1 MDRQKLCLT
10 YKFLIAFTLVFW
22 WVPIT
27 FAQQKEKFVTK
38 KSVLDPVIKAR
49 FPNSSVADI
58 VDQSRGLEPVNL
70 PDTTG
75 YSIGDIINVKGEL
88 YELVA
93 GDQQRNVYRGV
104 IEDRA
109 GSLLGDDTFEWETS
123 PANIRVN
130 LSRAVLGGSPPA
142 RIFIEFHSGNVYAET
157 GIVRASGSDT
167 TTTYRYHHDTSEPA
181 IPSSGLS
188 VGDTF
193 DVSFYTNATKTTP
206 LNIHSTS
213 NRWEQDKRGDITGI
227 SIKDGGTL
235 EGTANSVTGLNFTT
249 GLNVTR
255 AKGSNEVTISGSV
268 GESDFIALPPTQ
280 TQSEINNMINDR
292 VLRLK
297 SLTRFIPGFG
307 NFTVPSSWRRV
318 NFNTAWGHG
327 IKASVTQATNGDR
340 GFSYLTPAYGSA
352 SYIDGTTNFTAQNTF
367 ISDIFINNSGTI
379 TVHIIKNRL
388 STADRNLNTIYM
400 RISTGVPT
408 STNDVAI
415 ITLTKGTDFFNSIN
429 RGIYQTYT
437 GTSSYSDFQT
447 WMTAGSNTLYFT
459 FFTQSPADTTEG
471 QHANALNFQPEK
483 SLVEIDPP
491 AQNWALDRTT
501 PIPSNKLTNVNT
513 PRRVTELPAESTSLD
528 RETVYL
534 TADYTKSTGI
544 NITPQLFAGTEL
556 DSVTNPDAPSGIG
569 TQGWYRKSDAGFTFG
584 EINPDLP
591 SDFIL
596 ISDKR
601 VYVTDDTQTNLAK
614 IFLGTTEYSLTRVNQ
629 TNTKLFSNPGPSGP
643 SNPLVDYY
651 TIGGTG
657 LPASGDWDDLRFET
671 MEGTGPLRRNASQDI
686 LNINISEYNY
696 GFVYSGNIYIIQ
708 DRNVIVYNLLTRM
721 RNTSLDFTLPSS
733 LNGRG
738 GATIIGNKLF
748 FKDTF
753 THHIRRYDLSTS
765 SLDSISISNNNNG
778 TLVSNSI
785 DTIWIAHTSG
795 NTAQAYNSTT
805 GARESSK
812 DITIGR
818 GDWEGGVYLNNTLY
832 FIDNNTRYARAYNA
846 TTRARESSKD
856 INLGLISSEDFFS
869 GGFDNNNLWFIEK
882 ETTGPPSGRS
892 AHIRVYT
899 QSTTPGTTIPA
910 TINIPKGNY
919 ENRNSDWAKSE
930 FDAPEVQSD
939 KDFKIAVEE
948 QRPGTRQ
955 DKNLSFVASGSTFTT
970 TNPFPGILRITYNNL
985 STDTDTYQR
994 YTIFVPLDGFED
1006 SKAPHLLKIGSVNY
1020 SLSYLETETNQ
1031 AVYRSSVVKSTERIT
1046 SAGTISAMNVQALDN
1061 SWFGETGGGKFL
1073 KTITKHD
1080 LSTFTNAIQEV
1091 HTLPGSPHEGQV
1103 IELLNDLTVPG
1114 GAILTAQESSGTSS
1128 ASVNING
1135 LFVGFETD
1143 ARYDNGS
1150 AGGDLGSLDPTN
1162 SMFAGLVS
1170 FSNARASG
1178 TEANRTFF
1186 ISDNGNTYAPTKVW
1200 INGIRYSVG
1209 SAVNRDYFPLTGL
1222 DGSFL
1227 KAGRKYY
1234 VNVEIANGDKLFADI
1249 SYKAGTEL
1257 IWDGIHW
1264 IKRLKGLSEEEV
1276 DNRITTKVAPF
1287 SILPK
1292 PTDDT
1297 KYIPADQICQEV
1309 ATVSAYTALTK
1320 DNNRMYCIPET
1331 SQ

>member
-227 SIKDGGTL
+227 SIKDSGTL
-235 EGTANSVTGLNFTT
+235 EGTANSVTGLNFLT

-255 AKGSNEVTISGSV
+255 SKGSNEVSITNTITQETGPTIVSKLSG
-268 GESDFIALPPTQ
+268 
-280 TQSEINNMINDR
+280 
-292 VLRLK
+292 
-297 SLTRFIPGFG
+297 LT
-307 NFTVPSSWRRV
+307 
-318 NFNTAWGHG
+318 
-327 IKASVTQATNGDR
+327 
-340 GFSYLTPAYGSA
+340 GSA
-352 SYIDGTTNFTAQNTF
+352 RLPGSAIRDLPE
-367 ISDIFINNSGTI
+367 SGI
-379 TVHIIKNRL
+379 
-388 STADRNLNTIYM
+388 A
-400 RISTGVPT
+400 
-408 STNDVAI
+408 
-415 ITLTKGTDFFNSIN
+415 
-429 RGIYQTYT
+429 
-437 GTSSYSDFQT
+437 
-447 WMTAGSNTLYFT
+447 
-459 FFTQSPADTTEG
+459 
-471 QHANALNFQPEK
+471 
-483 SLVEIDPP
+483 
-491 AQNWALDRTT
+491 
-501 PIPSNKLTNVNT
+501 NT
-513 PRRVTELPAESTSLD
+513 PRRVTELPAESASLD
-528 RETVYL
+528 RETIYL
-534 TADYTKSTGI
+534 TADYTKTTGI

-556 DSVTNPDAPSGIG
+556 DSVTNPDAPSNIG

-601 VYVTDDTQTNLAK
+601 IYVADNTQTNLGK
-614 IFLGTTEYSLTRVNQ
+614 IFLGTTEYILTRVDQ
-629 TNTKLFSNPGPSGP
+629 TNTKLFSTPGPSGP
-643 SNPLVDYY
+643 NNPLVDYY

-657 LPASGDWDDLRFET
+657 LPASGDWDDLSFET
-671 MEGTGPLRRNASQDI
+671 AGSGTT
-686 LNINISEYNY
+686 
-696 GFVYSGNIYIIQ
+696 IQ
-708 DRNVIVYNLLTRM
+708 R
-721 RNTSLDFTLPSS
+721 
-733 LNGRG
+733 
-738 GATIIGNKLF
+738 K
-748 FKDTF
+748 
-753 THHIRRYDLSTS
+753 S
-765 SLDSISISNNNNG
+765 SLDITLGTGTYNGGCTDGTTIWFINSNNNRAEAYIGSTRTRDSSKDISFTRISGFNG
-778 TLVSNSI
+778 YGGCVVRNNTFWIFQFDNDNYETYLHAYNKNTQARDTTKDKNSSNNGEEHSYIFNVGDQVWTTDYEYQEVHIYNLGASGSSYPRITTFSI
-785 DTIWIAHTSG
+785 TNGGGMAGGFSDGTTAWIIFN
-795 NTAQAYNSTT
+795 NTNIAQAYNGS
-805 GARESSK
+805 
-812 DITIGR
+812 
-818 GDWEGGVYLNNTLY
+818 
-832 FIDNNTRYARAYNA
+832 
-846 TTRARESSKD
+846 TRARESSKD
-856 INLGLISSEDFFS
+856 ITLGTATYTGGNIYYNNDFYVTAGNVVRGYGFLRTS
-869 GGFDNNNLWFIEK
+869 GTKI
-882 ETTGPPSGRS
+882 PPL
-892 AHIRVYT
+892 
-899 QSTTPGTTIPA
+899 
-910 TINIPKGNY
+910 INIPKGNY
-919 ENRNSDWAKSE
+919 ENRNTDWARSE

-970 TNPFPGILRITYNNL
+970 TTPFPGILRITYNNL

-994 YTIFVPLDGFED
+994 YTIFVPLEDFED

-1046 SAGTISAMNVQALDN
+1046 SASTISAMNVQALDN

-1135 LFVGFETD
+1135 LFTGYEID

-1150 AGGDLGSLDPTN
+1150 AGGDLGSLNPTN
-1162 SMFAGLVS
+1162 SNFNGLVS

-1178 TEANRTFF
+1178 SEANKTFF
-1186 ISDNGNTYAPTKVW
+1186 ISPNGNTYAPTKVW

-1292 PTDDT
+1292 PTGNT

>member
-1 MDRQKLCLT
+1 MDSKKLRLAFR
-10 YKFLIAFTLVFW
+10 FLIAFSLTFW
-22 WVPIT
+22 WTPIT
-27 FAQQKEKFVTK
+27 FAQQKQKFVTK
-38 KSVLDPVIKAR
+38 KSVLDPAIKQR
-49 FPNSSVADI
+49 FPDASVADI
-58 VDQSRGLEPVNL
+58 VDQSRGLEPITL

-104 IEDRA
+104 VEDLT
-109 GSLLGDDTFEWETS
+109 GNLVGDSTFQWEET
-123 PANIRVN
+123 PPNIRVN

-142 RIFIEFHSGNVYAET
+142 RIFIEFHSGNIYAET

-167 TTTYRYHHDTSEPA
+167 TTTYRYHHDPTEPA
-181 IPSSGLS
+181 IPNGVN
-188 VGDTF
+188 VGDAF
-193 DVSFYTNATKTTP
+193 DVSFYTNATKTTA

-213 NRWEQDKRGDITGI
+213 NRWEQDKRGDLSGI

-255 AKGSNEVTISGSV
+255 AKGSNEVSITNPITQETGPTIVSKLSGLT
-268 GESDFIALPPTQ
+268 GNARLP
-280 TQSEINNMINDR
+280 
-292 VLRLK
+292 
-297 SLTRFIPGFG
+297 
-307 NFTVPSSWRRV
+307 
-318 NFNTAWGHG
+318 
-327 IKASVTQATNGDR
+327 
-340 GFSYLTPAYGSA
+340 GSA
-352 SYIDGTTNFTAQNTF
+352 IRD
-367 ISDIFINNSGTI
+367 
-379 TVHIIKNRL
+379 L
-388 STADRNLNTIYM
+388 
-400 RISTGVPT
+400 PT
-408 STNDVAI
+408 S
-415 ITLTKGTDFFNSIN
+415 
-429 RGIYQTYT
+429 GI
-437 GTSSYSDFQT
+437 
-447 WMTAGSNTLYFT
+447 A
-459 FFTQSPADTTEG
+459 
-471 QHANALNFQPEK
+471 
-483 SLVEIDPP
+483 
-491 AQNWALDRTT
+491 
-501 PIPSNKLTNVNT
+501 NT
-513 PRRVTELPAESTSLD
+513 PRRVTELPAEASSLD

-534 TADYTKSTGI
+534 TADYTKTTGI

-601 VYVTDDTQTNLAK
+601 VYVADDTQTNLGK

-629 TNTKLFSNPGPSGP
+629 TNTKLFSSPGPAGP

-671 MEGTGPLRRNASQDI
+671 LGVSSFSRNTNKDISRSGPILFYNNNTIWYNGVAYNSETGGAEPTK
-686 LNINISEYNY
+686 NISIASGDSIEEYSA
-696 GFVYSGNIYIIQ
+696 GTSSGNFGIAIIQ
-708 DRNVIVYNLLTRM
+708 DEDDYEFYGYKYNLTTRQQIGSRVSIYPSYEPEGIVANATTFWVVSAGESNM
-721 RNTSLDFTLPSS
+721 ASAYKISDLSRDSTKDITLPNS
-733 LNGRG
+733 NTYEG
-738 GATIIGNKLF
+738 GCFVNNILYFLDDTNNKL
-748 FKDTF
+748 TAYNSI
-753 THHIRRYDLSTS
+753 TRARLSTS
-765 SLDSISISNNNNG
+765 DIQLSSDTWTGGTQSNDTCYISGSSSNTIAYSL
-778 TLVSNSI
+778 
-785 DTIWIAHTSG
+785 
-795 NTAQAYNSTT
+795 
-805 GARESSK
+805 
-812 DITIGR
+812 
-818 GDWEGGVYLNNTLY
+818 
-832 FIDNNTRYARAYNA
+832 
-846 TTRARESSKD
+846 
-856 INLGLISSEDFFS
+856 
-869 GGFDNNNLWFIEK
+869 
-882 ETTGPPSGRS
+882 
-892 AHIRVYT
+892 
-899 QSTTPGTTIPA
+899 QSTTGTTIPPL
-910 TINIPKGNY
+910 INIPKGNY
-919 ENRNSDWAKSE
+919 ENRNTDWAKSE

-955 DKNLSFVASGSTFTT
+955 DQNLAFVASGSTFTT
-970 TNPFPGILRITYNNL
+970 TNPFPGIIRITYNNL

-1020 SLSYLETETNQ
+1020 ALSYLETETNQ
-1031 AVYRSSVVKSTERIT
+1031 AVYRSSVVKSTERIA
-1046 SAGTISAMNVQALDN
+1046 SASTISAMNVQALDN

-1073 KTITKHD
+1073 KTINKHD
-1080 LSTFTNAIQEV
+1080 LSTFTNSIQGV
-1091 HTLPGSPHEGQV
+1091 HALPGSPHEGQR
-1103 IELLNDLTVPG
+1103 IQLLNDLVVPG
-1114 GAILTAQESSGTSS
+1114 GAILTAGESAGTDTGGT
-1128 ASVNING
+1128 NIAG
-1135 LFVGFETD
+1135 LFTGYEVD
-1143 ARYDNGS
+1143 SRYDS
-1150 AGGDLGSLDPTN
+1150 SIAGDLGSLTPSN
-1162 SMFAGLVS
+1162 ANFAGLLS

-1178 TEANRTFF
+1178 TEANKTFF
-1186 ISDNGNTYAPTKVW
+1186 LSPNGNTYAPSRVW

-1234 VNVEIANGDKLFADI
+1234 VNVEIANGDKLFADV
-1249 SYKAGTEL
+1249 SYKAGDEL
-1257 IWDGIHW
+1257 IWSGINW
-1264 IKRLKGLSEEEV
+1264 VKALKGLSEAEV

-1292 PTDDT
+1292 PTGDT

>member
-1 MDRQKLCLT
+1 MDRKKLFLI
-10 YKFLIAFTLVFW
+10 YKFFIAFTLTFW
-22 WVPIT
+22 WTPIT

-255 AKGSNEVTISGSV
+255 AKGSNEVSITNPITQETGPTIVSKLSG
-268 GESDFIALPPTQ
+268 
-280 TQSEINNMINDR
+280 
-292 VLRLK
+292 
-297 SLTRFIPGFG
+297 LT
-307 NFTVPSSWRRV
+307 
-318 NFNTAWGHG
+318 
-327 IKASVTQATNGDR
+327 
-340 GFSYLTPAYGSA
+340 GSA
-352 SYIDGTTNFTAQNTF
+352 RLPGSAIRDLPE
-367 ISDIFINNSGTI
+367 SGI
-379 TVHIIKNRL
+379 
-388 STADRNLNTIYM
+388 A
-400 RISTGVPT
+400 
-408 STNDVAI
+408 
-415 ITLTKGTDFFNSIN
+415 
-429 RGIYQTYT
+429 
-437 GTSSYSDFQT
+437 
-447 WMTAGSNTLYFT
+447 
-459 FFTQSPADTTEG
+459 
-471 QHANALNFQPEK
+471 
-483 SLVEIDPP
+483 
-491 AQNWALDRTT
+491 
-501 PIPSNKLTNVNT
+501 NT
-513 PRRVTELPAESTSLD
+513 PRRVTELPLESASLD

-534 TADYTKSTGI
+534 TADYTKTTGI
-544 NITPQLFAGTEL
+544 NITPQVFAGTEL

-601 VYVTDDTQTNLAK
+601 VYVADNTQTNLGK
-614 IFLGTTEYSLTRVNQ
+614 IFLGTTEYTLTRVNQ
-629 TNTKLFSNPGPSGP
+629 TNTKLFSSPGPAGP
-643 SNPLVDYY
+643 NNPLVDYY

-671 MEGTGPLRRNASQDI
+671 VS
-686 LNINISEYNY
+686 
-696 GFVYSGNIYIIQ
+696 V
-708 DRNVIVYNLLTRM
+708 
-721 RNTSLDFTLPSS
+721 TSPSV
-733 LNGRG
+733 R
-738 GATIIGNKLF
+738 
-748 FKDTF
+748 D
-753 THHIRRYDLSTS
+753 
-765 SLDSISISNNNNG
+765 
-778 TLVSNSI
+778 
-785 DTIWIAHTSG
+785 
-795 NTAQAYNSTT
+795 
-805 GARESSK
+805 SSK
-812 DITIGR
+812 DISYSGHRTRGASDGTTLWFGEGVGQFEGYLRAYNVSDRLRNSSKDIRLSSGTIRAIVSDGTTLWVTSGTQLIAYVSSTQAR
-818 GDWEGGVYLNNTLY
+818 DSSKDILLSFNTTGAVSDGTTLW
-832 FIDNNTRYARAYNA
+832 FIDNVNNVARAYNSS
-846 TTRARESSKD
+846 TRTRDSSKD
-856 INLGLISSEDFFS
+856 INLKTTSWIGGLSD
-869 GGFDNNNLWFIEK
+869 GTTLWFIDHTGNIAEAYNSVTRTRDSSK
-882 ETTGPPSGRS
+882 DIRLEAGNAQGGASDGTTLWFINHTTSY
-892 AHIRVYT
+892 IRAYT
-899 QSTTPGTTIPA
+899 APTTTPGTTIPA

-955 DKNLSFVASGSTFTT
+955 DQNLSFVASGSTFTT
-970 TNPFPGILRITYNNL
+970 TNPFPGIIRITYNNL

-994 YTIFVPLDGFED
+994 YTIFVPLEDFED

-1031 AVYRSSVVKSTERIT
+1031 AVYRSAVVKASERIT
-1046 SAGTISAMNVQALDN
+1046 SASTISAMNVQALDN

-1135 LFVGFETD
+1135 LFTGYEID

-1150 AGGDLGSLDPTN
+1150 AGGDLGSLNPTN
-1162 SMFAGLVS
+1162 SNFNGLVS

-1178 TEANRTFF
+1178 SEANKTFF
-1186 ISDNGNTYAPTKVW
+1186 ISPNGNTYAPTKVW

-1292 PTDDT
+1292 PTGNT

>member
-10 YKFLIAFTLVFW
+10 YKFLIAFILVFW

-38 KSVLDPVIKAR
+38 KSVLDPVIKER
-49 FPNSSVADI
+49 FPNASVADI

-227 SIKDGGTL
+227 SIKDSGTL
-235 EGTANSVTGLNFTT
+235 EGTANSVTGLNFLT

-255 AKGSNEVTISGSV
+255 AKGSNEVSITNPITQETGPTIVSKLSG
-268 GESDFIALPPTQ
+268 
-280 TQSEINNMINDR
+280 
-292 VLRLK
+292 
-297 SLTRFIPGFG
+297 LT
-307 NFTVPSSWRRV
+307 
-318 NFNTAWGHG
+318 
-327 IKASVTQATNGDR
+327 
-340 GFSYLTPAYGSA
+340 GSA
-352 SYIDGTTNFTAQNTF
+352 RLPGSAIRDLPE
-367 ISDIFINNSGTI
+367 SGI
-379 TVHIIKNRL
+379 
-388 STADRNLNTIYM
+388 A
-400 RISTGVPT
+400 
-408 STNDVAI
+408 
-415 ITLTKGTDFFNSIN
+415 
-429 RGIYQTYT
+429 
-437 GTSSYSDFQT
+437 
-447 WMTAGSNTLYFT
+447 
-459 FFTQSPADTTEG
+459 
-471 QHANALNFQPEK
+471 
-483 SLVEIDPP
+483 
-491 AQNWALDRTT
+491 
-501 PIPSNKLTNVNT
+501 NT
-513 PRRVTELPAESTSLD
+513 PRRVTELPAESESLD
-528 RETVYL
+528 RETIYL
-534 TADYTKSTGI
+534 TADYTKTTGI
-544 NITPQLFAGTEL
+544 NITPQVFAGTEL

-601 VYVTDDTQTNLAK
+601 VYVADNTQTNLGK
-614 IFLGTTEYSLTRVNQ
+614 IFLGTTEYTLTRVDQ
-629 TNTKLFSNPGPSGP
+629 TNTKLFSSPGPAGP
-643 SNPLVDYY
+643 NNPLVDYY

-671 MEGTGPLRRNASQDI
+671 TNM
-686 LNINISEYNY
+686 
-696 GFVYSGNIYIIQ
+696 
-708 DRNVIVYNLLTRM
+708 
-721 RNTSLDFTLPSS
+721 TSPSVRDS
-733 LNGRG
+733 S
-738 GATIIGNKLF
+738 
-748 FKDTF
+748 KD
-753 THHIRRYDLSTS
+753 
-765 SLDSISISNNNNG
+765 ISNVRGSYCVITGNFLWCFRGTAQSQAEILAYNITTRTQDNSKTISLFSGGVGTTNAMITDGTTFWYEHSGELYAYNG
-778 TLVSNSI
+778 TTGNRDSSKDISGPDGNQGGTLYEN
-785 DTIWIAHTSG
+785 TIWLISG
-795 NTAQAYNSTT
+795 NTARAYNKSDGSRDNSKDISLGESGFYDATNDGTTIWFLQRST
-805 GARESSK
+805 REVRAYNIATRTRDSSK
-812 DITIGR
+812 DISLGSGT
-818 GDWEGGVYLNNTLY
+818 WNGVANNGTN
-832 FIDNNTRYARAYNA
+832 I
-846 TTRARESSKD
+846 
-856 INLGLISSEDFFS
+856 
-869 GGFDNNNLWFIEK
+869 WFIK
-882 ETTGPPSGRS
+882 QTDNIAQAYTLPSTLPPE
-892 AHIRVYT
+892 
-899 QSTTPGTTIPA
+899 TIPPL
-910 TINIPKGNY
+910 INIPKGNY

-955 DKNLSFVASGSTFTT
+955 DQNLSFVASGSTFTT
-970 TNPFPGILRITYNNL
+970 TNPFPGIIRITYNNL

-994 YTIFVPLDGFED
+994 YTIFVPLEDFED

-1031 AVYRSSVVKSTERIT
+1031 AVYRSAVVKASERIT
-1046 SAGTISAMNVQALDN
+1046 SASTISGVNVQRLDN

-1073 KTITKHD
+1073 KTITKND
-1080 LSTFTNAIQEV
+1080 LSTFTNSIQGV
-1091 HTLPGSPHEGQV
+1091 HTLPGLPHEGQR
-1103 IELLNDLTVPG
+1103 IQLLNDLTVPG
-1114 GAILTAQESSGTSS
+1114 GAILTASESAGTDTGGT
-1128 ASVNING
+1128 NITG
-1135 LFVGFETD
+1135 LFVGYELD
-1143 ARYDNGS
+1143 SRYDS
-1150 AGGDLGSLDPTN
+1150 SVSGDLGSLDPTN
-1162 SMFAGLVS
+1162 SNFAGLVS
-1170 FSNARASG
+1170 FSNARAAGS
-1178 TEANRTFF
+1178 EANKTFF
-1186 ISDNGNTYAPTKVW
+1186 ISPNGNTYAPNKVW

-1209 SAVNRDYFPLTGL
+1209 SAVNRDFFPLTGL

-1234 VNVEIANGDKLFADI
+1234 VNAENSSGTKLFADI
-1249 SYKAGTEL
+1249 SYKAGNEL
-1257 IWDGIHW
+1257 IWSGINW
-1264 IKRLKGLSEEEV
+1264 IKSVTGLSESAV
-1276 DNRITTKVAPF
+1276 DDRITTKVAPF

-1292 PTDDT
+1292 PTGNT

-1320 DNNRMYCIPET
+1320 DTNRMYCIPET

>member
-1 MDRQKLCLT
+1 M
-10 YKFLIAFTLVFW
+10 
-22 WVPIT
+22 
-27 FAQQKEKFVTK
+27 
-38 KSVLDPVIKAR
+38 
-49 FPNSSVADI
+49 
-58 VDQSRGLEPVNL
+58 
-70 PDTTG
+70 
-75 YSIGDIINVKGEL
+75 

-130 LSRAVLGGSPPA
+130 LSRSVLGSSPPA

-213 NRWEQDKRGDITGI
+213 NRWEQDKRGDLSGI
-227 SIKDGGTL
+227 SVKYAGTL
-235 EGTANSVTGLNFTT
+235 EGTANSVTGLNFTG
-249 GLNVTR
+249 GLRATR
-255 AKGSNEVTISGSV
+255 PKGSNEVSITGPNT
-268 GESDFIALPPTQ
+268 DFIALSSEPTA
-280 TQSEINNMINDR
+280 SDIDNMSTDR
-292 VLRLK
+292 VVRVK
-297 SLTRFIPGFG
+297 PITYDDDYTEPA
-307 NFTVPSSWRRV
+307 SWRRV
-318 NFNTAWGHG
+318 QFNTNWSHG

-340 GFSYLTPAYGSA
+340 GFSYLANSYGSA
-352 SYIDGTTNFTAQNTF
+352 SYIESSTNFTAQNTP
-367 ISDIFINNSGTI
+367 ISNIVINSSGTI
-379 TVHIIKNRL
+379 TMHLSKFRL
-388 STADRNLNTIYM
+388 TTAERNLNTIYM

-415 ITLTKGTDFFNSIN
+415 ITLTKGSDYDNPID
-429 RGIYQTYT
+429 GGLYQTYT

-459 FFTQSPADTTEG
+459 FFTQSPADTLTG
-471 QHANALNFQPEK
+471 QFANALTFQNRK
-483 SLVEIDPP
+483 SLIDIDPP
-491 AQNWALDRTT
+491 AQNWAIDFNT
-501 PIPSNKLTNVNT
+501 PIPSYKLTNVKT
-513 PRRVTELPAESTSLD
+513 PRRFTRLPPESSSLD
-528 RETVYL
+528 RETIYL
-534 TADYTKSTGI
+534 TADYTKTNGI

-556 DSVTNPDAPSGIG
+556 DSITNPDAPSGIG

-601 VYVTDDTQTNLAK
+601 IYVADNTQTNLGK
-614 IFLGTTEYSLTRVNQ
+614 IFLGTTEYTLTRVDQ
-629 TNTKLFSNPGPSGP
+629 TNTKLFSSPGPSGP
-643 SNPLVDYY
+643 NNPLVDYY

-671 MEGTGPLRRNASQDI
+671 
-686 LNINISEYNY
+686 
-696 GFVYSGNIYIIQ
+696 
-708 DRNVIVYNLLTRM
+708 
-721 RNTSLDFTLPSS
+721 
-733 LNGRG
+733 
-738 GATIIGNKLF
+738 TIIPTNNITRDSTKDISLGNPE
-748 FKDTF
+748 D
-753 THHIRRYDLSTS
+753 
-765 SLDSISISNNNNG
+765 N
-778 TLVSNSI
+778 
-785 DTIWIAHTSG
+785 W
-795 NTAQAYNSTT
+795 T
-805 GARESSK
+805 GAVF
-812 DITIGR
+812 G
-818 GDWEGGVYLNNTLY
+818 NNTLW
-832 FIDNNTRYARAYNA
+832 FIDNDTGLYDDDYARAYNSNTRLRDSAKDITITSNPPSTNTYGIYNNNNIWFIRIGNALAYNSA
-846 TTRARESSKD
+846 TRTRDSTKD
-856 INLGLISSEDFFS
+856 INLGTGNWT
-869 GGFDNNNLWFIEK
+869 GGAGNETTLWFIDNTTNYARSYNAVTRARDSTK
-882 ETTGPPSGRS
+882 DINLGAGDWCSGVGNNTTLWFIDNTTNYARAYIASTRARDNTKDINLGTGDWCSGVGNETTLWFVDNTTNYAP
-892 AHIRVYT
+892 AYT
-899 QSTTPGTTIPA
+899 IALPKTTIPPLV
-910 TINIPKGNY
+910 NIPKGNY
-919 ENRNSDWAKSE
+919 ENRNSDWARSE

-970 TNPFPGILRITYNNL
+970 TNPFTGIIRITYNNL

-1031 AVYRSSVVKSTERIT
+1031 AVYRSAVVKASERVT
-1046 SAGTISAMNVQALDN
+1046 SASTISGVNVQRLDN

-1073 KTITKHD
+1073 KTITKND
-1080 LSTFTNAIQEV
+1080 LSTFTNSIQGV
-1091 HTLPGSPHEGQV
+1091 HTLPGLPHEGQR
-1103 IELLNDLTVPG
+1103 IQLLNDLTVPG
-1114 GAILTAQESSGTSS
+1114 GAILTASESAGTDTGGT
-1128 ASVNING
+1128 NITG
-1135 LFVGFETD
+1135 LFVGYELD
-1143 ARYDNGS
+1143 SRYDS
-1150 AGGDLGSLDPTN
+1150 SVSGDLGSLDPTN
-1162 SMFAGLVS
+1162 SNFAGLVS
-1170 FSNARASG
+1170 FSNARAAGS
-1178 TEANRTFF
+1178 EANKTFF
-1186 ISDNGNTYAPTKVW
+1186 ISPNGNTYAPNKVW

-1209 SAVNRDYFPLTGL
+1209 SAVNRDFFPLTGL

-1234 VNVEIANGDKLFADI
+1234 VNAENSSGTKLFADI
-1249 SYKAGTEL
+1249 SYKAGNEL
-1257 IWDGIHW
+1257 IWSGINW
-1264 IKRLKGLSEEEV
+1264 IKSVTGLSESAV
-1276 DNRITTKVAPF
+1276 DDRITTKVAPF

-1292 PTDDT
+1292 PTGNT

-1320 DNNRMYCIPET
+1320 DTNRMYCIPET